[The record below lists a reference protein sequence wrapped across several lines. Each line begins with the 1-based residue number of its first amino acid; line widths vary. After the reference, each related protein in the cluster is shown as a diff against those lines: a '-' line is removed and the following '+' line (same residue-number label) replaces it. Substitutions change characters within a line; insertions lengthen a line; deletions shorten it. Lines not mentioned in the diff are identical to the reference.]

1 MNTVLLAIIA
11 FGSIYS
17 VVDHIIETV
26 RTKQQKKRQRE
37 ALRKMREEWE
47 DRL

>member
-1 MNTVLLAIIA
+1 MNTVLLEIIA

-17 VVDHIIETV
+17 VIDHIVETV
-26 RTKQQKKRQRE
+26 RTAQNLKRTKE
-37 ALRKMREEWE
+37 ALQKMREEWE

>member
-17 VVDHIIETV
+17 VIDHIIAVIRTRQHDK
-26 RTKQQKKRQRE
+26 RTKE